1 MSIIFSKEKDGT
13 INVHA
18 AGYVTKEP
26 KVYDKVVLF
35 GVCYG
40 KSKYL
45 DCKCWRNDIPGQI
58 AECLEKHD
66 VVTVDGVY
74 ESYENKDG
82 DTKWQASVDAILVV
96 APPVAAAPS
105 ATEVPA
111 GTQSQ
116 TAQTGGFT
124 DLDGDDSDLPF

>member
-35 GVCYG
+35 GVCYDKG
-40 KSKYL
+40 KYL
-45 DCKCWRNDIPGQI
+45 DCKCWRNDISGQI

-66 VVTVDGVY
+66 VVTVDGKY

-82 DTKWQASVDAILVV
+82 DTKWQAQLDAIQPIT
-96 APPVAAAPS
+96 PPVAAAPS
-105 ATEVPA
+105 QTAAPA
-111 GTQSQ
+111 QTQSQ
-116 TAQTGGFT
+116 QTGGFT
-124 DLDGDDSDLPF
+124 DLDEVDDQLPF